1 MKPVLN
7 IDEVA
12 LEKHGHG
19 DRFAAA
25 TGSLSLPI
33 GAKAIGARLV
43 KVPPGK
49 RAWPYHCHYGNE
61 EMFIIQSGTGT
72 YRYGGE
78 EYPVR
83 PGDVLAA
90 PAGGH
95 ETARQLVNSGNLGIR
110 ILPSMVVQENTDVHV
125 ARGPILTP
133 AATTEQVDGDHIR
146 LPGFEVAANVGF
158 ERCHGSV
165 RGSVRQKTVLPVV
178 VRPRTS

>member
-95 ETARQLVNSGNLGIR
+95 ETARQLVNGGKDELVYIALSTMFPVDVVEYPDSGKF
-110 ILPSMVVQENTDVHV
+110 
-125 ARGPILTP
+125 AC
-133 AATTEQVDGDHIR
+133 AAGDPRSDNPYKSRFRHIGK
-146 LPGFEVAANVGF
+146 PEDAHDYWEGED
-158 ERCHGSV
+158 
-165 RGSVRQKTVLPVV
+165 
-178 VRPRTS
+178 